1 MQQVKKE
8 AAYGW
13 QKYWMHCDYIYNA
26 SQFFDHKE
34 ETHVFSL
41 IFFFASGSRYCPMK
55 TFIKYKTVSEK
66 WQELKPHILSTKE
79 ETAYTI

>member
-41 IFFFASGSRYCPMK
+41 IFFSQVGPG
-55 TFIKYKTVSEK
+55 TV
-66 WQELKPHILSTKE
+66 Q
-79 ETAYTI
+79 